1 MFKNNKKDSDQ
12 PEYISKK
19 PGDLEDPHVGIVY
32 TLKIRV
38 LSF

>member
-1 MFKNNKKDSDQ
+1 MFQDYKKNSNQ
-12 PEYISKK
+12 PEKISKK
-19 PGDLEDPHVGIVY
+19 PGDLEDPHGGVVY

>member
-19 PGDLEDPHVGIVY
+19 PGDLEDPHERIVY